1 MSVFLTLQCPSH
13 QQVKVLYMAEEPP
26 SAAQVLQATL
36 EHHSS
41 VKARPSV
48 KMNPY
53 LFRFESQNLWK
64 NTTERIATPA
74 PIVFRNTTQRTRCTD
89 RRVRGVCCVWQ
100 FDRRLPTANQKTE
113 SRRTW
118 QEIRKAATCWVYIAS
133 NGNVGAP
140 FHCGIAQWCFCG
152 SAASTEEKL
161 DRTNTPPSAR
171 WKRPSTRLT
180 TGNVRSSQKQ
190 TRDLFTLQRP
200 RRWTNV
206 NVICHLA
213 TKPLLLASRWCYR

>member
-1 MSVFLTLQCPSH
+1 MDVFLTLQCPSH
-13 QQVKVLYMAEEPP
+13 QQVKVLCMAMSPHQQP
-26 SAAQVLQATL
+26 RYCRQHKNTIPCR
-36 EHHSS
+36 HSS

-48 KMNPY
+48 KVNPY
-53 LFRFESQNLWK
+53 LFIFESQNPRK

-74 PIVFRNTTQRTRCTD
+74 PIVFRNTRQRTRCTD

-100 FDRRLPTANQKTE
+100 FDRRLSTANHRAE
-113 SRRTW
+113 SGRTW

-133 NGNVGAP
+133 NGSVGAP
-140 FHCGIAQWCFCG
+140 FHCGVAQWCFCG

-180 TGNVRSSQKQ
+180 TGNVRSSQK
-190 TRDLFTLQRP
+190 
-200 RRWTNV
+200 
-206 NVICHLA
+206 
-213 TKPLLLASRWCYR
+213 